1 MKGRYRT
8 VGMVSTV
15 GTSVSDP
22 DPFYPDPGVFL
33 KMSSYFFK
41 LS

>member
-33 KMSSYFFK
+33 KCHLIF
-41 LS
+41 